1 MGMFAFG
8 GGGVV
13 LGIDI
18 GNSAVKLVQLKAS
31 KGGSP
36 ELIGY
41 GMAPLPEEAFHD
53 GSITDAGVIADAI
66 KSVIQENKLNKDRV
80 FASISGQNVIMR
92 FTKLPQMNEEEL
104 ETTVRIEAE
113 QYVPYAIEE
122 VSIAHSVLNTV
133 DDGEE
138 GGGKFL
144 ILLVVAQKEIVNSYT
159 DVLTQAGI
167 KPEIVDV
174 DTIAVIN
181 SLEASILQTAQSQ
194 EGGEVVAVINCG
206 ARTTSISIMKAGV
219 LMFTR
224 NIPKGGND
232 ITRRIMESMNYD
244 YEQANAAKASG
255 ECSVIVN
262 EGESN
267 ELGEVIR
274 PEIEDLVTE
283 IRMSFDYFKAQS
295 REPVIHRIVLT
306 GGTANLPN
314 FSNFLMNELGVD
326 VDLGNPLENI
336 GITVADTDGL
346 YNNLQQYA
354 VAIGLALRGVTD

>member
-8 GGGVV
+8 GGGTV

-18 GNSAVKLVQLKAS
+18 GNSAVKLVQLKAN
-31 KGGSP
+31 KGGDA

-53 GSITDAGVIADAI
+53 GSITDAGIIADAI
-66 KSVIQENKLNKDRV
+66 KGVILDNKLNKDRV
-80 FASISGQNVIMR
+80 FTSISGQNVIMR
-92 FTKLPQMNEEEL
+92 FTKLPQMAEDEL
-104 ETTVRIEAE
+104 ETTVKIEAE

-159 DVLTQAGI
+159 DVLSQAGI

-181 SLEASILQTAQSQ
+181 ALEASVKQTADSQ
-194 EGGEVVAVINCG
+194 EGGEVVAIINCG
-206 ARTTSISIMKAGV
+206 ARTTSISILKAGV

-262 EGESN
+262 EGETN

-274 PEIEDLVTE
+274 PEIEDLATE

-295 REPVIHRIVLT
+295 REPVIHRIILT

-314 FSNFLMNELGVD
+314 FNAFLMNELGVD

-336 GITVADTDGL
+336 SVTVPDTEGL